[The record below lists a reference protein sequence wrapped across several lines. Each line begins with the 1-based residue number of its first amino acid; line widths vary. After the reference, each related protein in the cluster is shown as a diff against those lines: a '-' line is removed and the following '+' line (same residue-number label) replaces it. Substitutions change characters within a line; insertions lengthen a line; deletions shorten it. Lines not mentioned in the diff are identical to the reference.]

1 MKVKLRLK
9 KKIMNR
15 IGKRI
20 REIRLVKGISQEK
33 LAFDVGAEKS
43 YITNIENGLRCPSMY
58 GLFVILEALEIDFK
72 TFADFD
78 V

>member
-9 KKIMNR
+9 KKLMNR
-15 IGKRI
+15 ICKRI
-20 REIRLVKGISQEK
+20 REIRLAKGILQEK
-33 LAFDVGAEKS
+33 LAFDVRAEKS
-43 YITNIENGLRCPSMY
+43 YITNIKNGLRCPSMY

-72 TFADFD
+72 TFADFE

>member
-1 MKVKLRLK
+1 MINQDFFMALEALERD
-9 KKIMNR
+9 
-15 IGKRI
+15 
-20 REIRLVKGISQEK
+20 KGISQEK

-72 TFADFD
+72 TFADFE

>member
-20 REIRLVKGISQEK
+20 REIRLAKGISQEK

-43 YITNIENGLRCPSMY
+43 YITNIGNGLRCPSMY

-72 TFADFD
+72 TFADFN